1 MLFLKR
7 TEADPMGTSI
17 QPGSPISWDEDSYR
31 TSSGI
36 PRLAPIPPR
45 TCASQQCAT
54 TWTAPWRS
62 RKRPIFED
70 QWGCSGRCVL
80 EIVRAAVR
88 RESASQMTNASMQH
102 NHRMPLGLL
111 LLAQGWI
118 THPQLQYALDVQR
131 QQGGR
136 IGEVLVAEC
145 GIEADKI
152 TRGLSLQWSCPVL
165 NANGFSPREMA
176 LVAPKIFV
184 EQWGALPL
192 RVAGSRILYLGFED
206 RLDATVAFALEQMT
220 GLKVE
225 SGLMK
230 TEEYLASRIAL
241 LGSNGVELREEACG
255 ETDAMAAKITALLE
269 QKQPVASKL
278 VRVHHRYW
286 LRFWLETGTK
296 GHHGTLPLHGEDMLD
311 YVFTIEQ

>member
-1 MLFLKR
+1 MV
-7 TEADPMGTSI
+7 
-17 QPGSPISWDEDSYR
+17 
-31 TSSGI
+31 
-36 PRLAPIPPR
+36 
-45 TCASQQCAT
+45 
-54 TWTAPWRS
+54 PWRS

-70 QWGCSGRCVL
+70 HWGCSGRCVL

-88 RESASQMTNASMQH
+88 RESASQMTNTPMQH

-111 LLAQGWI
+111 LLAQGWV

-136 IGEVLVAEC
+136 IGEILVAEC
-145 GIEADKI
+145 GLEADKI

-165 NANGFSPREMA
+165 SANGFSPREMA
-176 LVAPKIFV
+176 LVAPKLFV
-184 EQWGALPL
+184 EQWGALPV

-230 TEEYLASRIAL
+230 TEEYEASRIAL
-241 LGSNGVELREEACG
+241 LGSNAVELREETCG
-255 ETDAMAAKITALLE
+255 ETDGMIARITALLE

-278 VRVHHRYW
+278 VRVHHGYW
-286 LRFWLETGTK
+286 LRLWLETGTK
-296 GHHGTLPLHGEDMLD
+296 SQHGTLPLHGEDMLD
-311 YVFTIEQ
+311 YVFTIER